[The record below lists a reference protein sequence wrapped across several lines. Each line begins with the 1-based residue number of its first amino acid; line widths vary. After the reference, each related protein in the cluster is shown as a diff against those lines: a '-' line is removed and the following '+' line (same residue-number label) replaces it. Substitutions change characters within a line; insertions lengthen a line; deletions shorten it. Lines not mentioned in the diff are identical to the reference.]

1 MSLTSK
7 SNINTLYFQAQVA
20 NTIVNTLPGPVM
32 NSLVSDTKVICN
44 DSIPNPIAPVAI
56 PITLPTDKEA
66 KSITILNGTR
76 IKIDKTKNTS
86 GVNTCGT
93 NGDIIE
99 QRQPENAAKDA
110 SHKEES
116 LMNTDNSTDLSNESS
131 LSPSE
136 PMDCNSTPNISP
148 AHVGKLSSSNEDV
161 AMSETLVS
169 RLTVCCTN
177 LFAQL

>member
-1 MSLTSK
+1 
-7 SNINTLYFQAQVA
+7 
-20 NTIVNTLPGPVM
+20 M

-56 PITLPTDKEA
+56 PISVPTDKEV

-76 IKIDKTKNTS
+76 IKLAKEKT
-86 GVNTCGT
+86 GLEVNTCGT
-93 NGDIIE
+93 NGDISDE
-99 QRQPENAAKDA
+99 SQKPNAQKEP

-116 LMNTDNSTDLSNESS
+116 SMNTDTSNDLSNESS

-148 AHVGKLSSSNEDV
+148 AHIGKLSSSTEDV

-169 RLTVCCTN
+169 LMLHHLVSIVTTRDIILCVWQALATIN
-177 LFAQL
+177 I